1 MSLKMN
7 LKVAAFYVT
16 KLGTIDLSSTSA
28 VKCFF
33 GDLAMWKSN
42 FSLHLSIDLN
52 FRHTSKKI
60 KGGSPKKI
68 LEKKNVFP
76 KKYVEP
82 QDYISSIW
90 FRFEGQEINGLKPRF
105 FAFILFGSYPVPTVN
120 QTYHQTLSTI
130 QIEERPRETEEGWP
144 LWLCHVRGGGGGEVI
159 F

>member
-1 MSLKMN
+1 MS
-7 LKVAAFYVT
+7 

-28 VKCFF
+28 EKCFF
-33 GDLAMWKSN
+33 GDLAMRKSN

-76 KKYVEP
+76 KNYVELRTF
-82 QDYISSIW
+82 DGISLKLDHDCICNCV
-90 FRFEGQEINGLKPRF
+90 RLRTNGMS
-105 FAFILFGSYPVPTVN
+105 GHVSSSYQYCT
-120 QTYHQTLSTI
+120 
-130 QIEERPRETEEGWP
+130 R
-144 LWLCHVRGGGGGEVI
+144 I